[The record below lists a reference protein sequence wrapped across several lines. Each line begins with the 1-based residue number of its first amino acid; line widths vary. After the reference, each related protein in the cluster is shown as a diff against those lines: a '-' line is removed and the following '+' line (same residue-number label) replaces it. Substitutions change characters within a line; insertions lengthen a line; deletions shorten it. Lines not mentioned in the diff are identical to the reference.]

1 MPKSTGTYIN
11 APAWMFTEHLPEP
24 KPQQTPD
31 DHRRRR
37 IPSADS
43 TCQRTIPKKSA
54 ENLGRQ

>member
-1 MPKSTGTYIN
+1 MN
-11 APAWMFTEHLPEP
+11 TEHLPEP

-43 TCQRTIPKKSA
+43 TCQRTDPTNTTEEIS
-54 ENLGRQ
+54 R